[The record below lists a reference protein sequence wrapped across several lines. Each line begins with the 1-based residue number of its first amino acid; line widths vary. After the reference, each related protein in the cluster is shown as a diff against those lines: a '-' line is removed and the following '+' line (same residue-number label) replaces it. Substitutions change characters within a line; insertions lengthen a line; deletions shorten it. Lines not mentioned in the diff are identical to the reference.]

1 MTSIYF
7 NDVTVE
13 QRLLQEGV
21 LVMSVKQGKLDLFVA
36 VDKKGYSIMGETYP
50 EACLDGNVVR
60 FQRDVADRVQ
70 EETILLMPSDAIAER
85 ADDMLRDELARYA

>member
-7 NDVTVE
+7 YDVTVE

-21 LVMSVKQGKLDLFVA
+21 LVMSVKQGRLDLSAKVGKDGFA
-36 VDKKGYSIMGETYP
+36 VMGETYTGIL
-50 EACLDGNVVR
+50 LDGNAIR

-70 EETILLMPSDAIAER
+70 EETVLIMPSDEIAER